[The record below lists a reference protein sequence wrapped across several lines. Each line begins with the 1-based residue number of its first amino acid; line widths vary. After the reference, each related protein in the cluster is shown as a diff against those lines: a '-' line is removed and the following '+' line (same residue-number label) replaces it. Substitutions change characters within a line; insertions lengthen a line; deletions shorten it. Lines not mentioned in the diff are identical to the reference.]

1 MNPDTTDL
9 ALKEDEMNLTKQDV
23 EDMIDGLIKR
33 SKRNSDAAKKRGE
46 KKTPWAAMY
55 RSSLRGFKGVLTFT
69 PEKAVVM
76 VWSDI
81 LRFFNLL
88 IIRNTMEKEKGVLG
102 NKSPLQR
109 TFSKLVQDMKEGN
122 W

>member
-1 MNPDTTDL
+1 MIDTKDL
-9 ALKEDEMNLTKQDV
+9 ALKEDEMHISKEDV
-23 EDMIDGLIKR
+23 HDMIEGLIKR

-46 KKTPWAAMY
+46 KKSKWAAVY
-55 RSSLRGFKGVLTFT
+55 RSSLRGFKGVLAIT

-81 LRFFNLL
+81 LRFFNML
-88 IIRNTMEKEKGVLG
+88 IIRNAMEKEKGILG
-102 NKSPLQR
+102 GKSPLQR
-109 TFSKLVQDMKEGN
+109 TFQKLVQDMKEGN

>member
-1 MNPDTTDL
+1 MIDTKEF
-9 ALKEDEMNLTKQDV
+9 ALNEDEMHISKQDV

-33 SKRNSDAAKKRGE
+33 SKRNSDEAKKRGE
-46 KKTPWAAMY
+46 KKTPWAALY
-55 RSSLRGFKGVLTFT
+55 RSSLRGFKGVLSFT

-81 LRFFNLL
+81 LRFFNML
-88 IIRNTMEKEKGVLG
+88 IIRNTMEKEKGDLG
-102 NKSPLQR
+102 GKSPLQR
-109 TFSKLVQDMKEGN
+109 TFAKLVQDMKEGN